1 MKHTNKK
8 HTNKKIRKTKKR
20 LHRYTPLHIINAHSV
35 SSLPLEP
42 CPQAGVSNVQ
52 RCKKGGNLCK
62 NSTKIPNDI
71 YTLSDPFYTLV
82 NPDTGEIYPPTIF
95 NVENNEKLLI
105 KKIISEEEYNLTK
118 AISLI
123 RDKNNKPI
131 SPAIYG
137 LYNCEPDVLYNDKT
151 YMVMEKL
158 TGHTLDKN
166 ITSKKE
172 GINNIKKYL
181 DRIFELQNLLYDN
194 GFILNDLKA
203 RNIMITDT
211 NEVKFFDFDDL
222 HTIHS
227 ETSVPV
233 EDRFSKAKLKKELID
248 DFSTWY
254 DYDHPTA

>member
-1 MKHTNKK
+1 MKNTNKK
-8 HTNKKIRKTKKR
+8 TMKNKKTNKKT
-20 LHRYTPLHIINAHSV
+20 N
-35 SSLPLEP
+35 
-42 CPQAGVSNVQ
+42 
-52 RCKKGGNLCK
+52 KKGGNLCK
-62 NSTKIPNDI
+62 NSTSIPTDPTDPTDI

-82 NPDTGEIYPPTIF
+82 KNPNTGEIYPPTIF
-95 NVENNEKLLI
+95 NVENNENLLI
-105 KKIISEEEYNLTK
+105 KKIISEGEYTLSK
-118 AISLI
+118 AISQI

-172 GINNIKKYL
+172 GINNIMKYL
-181 DRIFELQNLLYDN
+181 DRIFEIQNLLYDN
-194 GFILNDLKA
+194 GFVLNDLKA

-222 HTIHS
+222 HTTHR
-227 ETSVPV
+227 ETPVPV
-233 EDRFSKAKLKKELID
+233 EYRFSKETLKRELID
-248 DFSTWY
+248 DFSVWY
-254 DYDHPTA
+254 DYDHPKPKSKSIEQKQNKNNKTKKNNKNKIIT